1 VGEDQAGTKQG
12 CSSTGSGRRIVAA
25 MSEFLWWQT
34 KWKKVIDAIERDVAE
49 LNLSVDEFTVSRFG
63 CVLKSSDEI
72 FLGVQVVSKN
82 GPTETAVVQ
91 IAPNTREIQFDGTIS
106 KPGVPGRDSS
116 RSTMMAVS
124 CSNSMWWDNRNP
136 RMNP

>member
-124 CSNSMWWDNRNP
+124 CSNSMWWDSRNP

>member
-1 VGEDQAGTKQG
+1 
-12 CSSTGSGRRIVAA
+12 
-25 MSEFLWWQT
+25 MSEFLSWQT

-49 LNLSVDEFTVSRFG
+49 FNLSVDEFTVSRFG